1 MRFIIL
7 FLINFSIVLTNST
20 PYGSDTNKQ
29 KEPEYIPI
37 YDFEVNVLG
46 GDSISTLKLSD
57 LNGKVVLLNFWAT
70 WCGPCIVEIPEFN
83 DLYAKY
89 KDRGFDILGVS
100 VSDSKEQLDKFQ
112 KKFDVDYKILYASP
126 DIMNEVNMNYGVNS
140 VPLSYLIN
148 RDGYVVRGYPSAI
161 IGEYDSCDICNG
173 DGTSCLEEIFSLKIR
188 IKFHT

>member
-20 PYGSDTNKQ
+20 PYGSDANKQ

-161 IGEYDSCDICNG
+161 IGEYWTSALNTDILKF
-173 DGTSCLEEIFSLKIR
+173 LETPSNNFDYK
-188 IKFHT
+188 